1 MNLVQSIILGLV
13 QGLTEFLPV
22 SSTAHLALVPWFFK
36 WSDPGLAFDVALH
49 IGTLAAV
56 IYYFWRDFVVIVKEF
71 IQSIFAMSFESY
83 PNGKLGLFIII
94 ATVPGALFGFLFEKE
109 AEEAF
114 RNPLIIALSVFIF
127 GIVLYMVDK
136 LSRKRKEISDMSL
149 LDCIVIGISQ
159 ALAIIPGVSRSGIT
173 IIGGLARNLKRDT
186 AARFSFLLS
195 APLIA
200 GAAVLE
206 SRHLDHAGVTGL
218 PFAAGILTSA
228 VFGFLAIKYLLR
240 YVQTESYTV
249 FVIYRILLA
258 VLILFV
264 YMHRVGS

>member
-1 MNLVQSIILGLV
+1 MNLIQSVILGFI

-22 SSTAHLALVPWFFK
+22 SSTAHLALAPWFFR

-56 IYYFWRDFVVIVKEF
+56 IYYFWRDFVVIIKEF
-71 IQSIFAMSFESY
+71 IQSIFARSFENY
-83 PNGKLGLFIII
+83 PNGKLGLFVII
-94 ATVPGALFGFLFEKE
+94 ATIPGALSGFLFEKQ

-114 RNPLIIALSVFIF
+114 RNPLIIALSVVIF
-127 GIVLYMVDK
+127 GIVLYIADK
-136 LSRKRKEISDMSL
+136 LSSKRKEISDMNL
-149 LDCIVIGISQ
+149 LDCLVIGVSQ

-173 IIGGLARNLKRDT
+173 IIGGLVRNLKRDS

-195 APLIA
+195 APLIS
-200 GAAVLE
+200 GAAILE
-206 SRHLDHAGVTGL
+206 SRHLDHTFVTSLSSVAGV
-218 PFAAGILTSA
+218 LTSA

-240 YVQTESYTV
+240 YVQTKSYTV

-258 VLILFV
+258 VVILFV
-264 YMHRVGS
+264 YMHRVGG

>member
-1 MNLVQSIILGLV
+1 
-13 QGLTEFLPV
+13 
-22 SSTAHLALVPWFFK
+22 
-36 WSDPGLAFDVALH
+36 
-49 IGTLAAV
+49 
-56 IYYFWRDFVVIVKEF
+56 
-71 IQSIFAMSFESY
+71 
-83 PNGKLGLFIII
+83 
-94 ATVPGALFGFLFEKE
+94 VPGALFGFLFEKQ

-127 GIVLYMVDK
+127 GIVLYIADK

-206 SRHLDHAGVTGL
+206 SRHLDHTGVTAL